1 MIPTLIHP
9 VTHPLD
15 TTGVNTPPQLEPRVD
30 TLSLSG
36 NKISHVDL
44 NFLSGWPSLEE
55 LDLSSNG
62 LRALSNKQST
72 PKNPDFK
79 PVYNLKR
86 LDISRNALHVI
97 HPYVFAGRISQN
109 SSPVRILHNCTIS
122 DLNTKLTQ
130 QRFWQGNGPFLDD
143 SDNILLLYL
152 VQNME

>member
-1 MIPTLIHP
+1 MIPTLVNP
-9 VTHPLD
+9 MTYPLD
-15 TTGVNTPPQLEPRVD
+15 TPGVNTPAQLESRVD
-30 TLSLSG
+30 TLLLSG

-44 NFLSGWPSLEE
+44 NFLSRWPSLEE

-97 HPYVFAGRISQN
+97 HPYVFAGMISQN
-109 SSPVRILHNCTIS
+109 GSTVRTLHNSTIS
-122 DLNTKLTQ
+122 DEYKTPSAKV
-130 QRFWQGNGPFLDD
+130 
-143 SDNILLLYL
+143 L
-152 VQNME
+152 VRKWE

>member
-15 TTGVNTPPQLEPRVD
+15 TTGVNVQAQLESRVD
-30 TLSLSG
+30 TLLLSG

-44 NFLSGWPSLEE
+44 NFLSRWPSLEE

-97 HPYVFAGRISQN
+97 HPYVFAGMISQN
-109 SSPVRILHNCTIS
+109 SSPSRILHNSKIS
-122 DLNTKLTQ
+122 DEYKTPSVKVLARKLAFS
-130 QRFWQGNGPFLDD
+130 R
-143 SDNILLLYL
+143 
-152 VQNME
+152 